1 MSEREVKQGY
11 TTTARLLVRIKRR
24 IITLFLITST
34 NVQCYYMCCM
44 LLFNISPVLRLTLR

>member
-11 TTTARLLVRIKRR
+11 TTTTRLLVRIKRR
-24 IITLFLITST
+24 IITLFIITST

>member
-11 TTTARLLVRIKRR
+11 TTTTRLLVRIKHR
-24 IITLFLITST
+24 IITLFIITST